1 MSQRGRSGPDLQ
13 AAPGS
18 VQELDATGGACRVSS
33 FMIPPLGQASF
44 ERYLAHLRWLVDHPS
59 PFTQPEAVR
68 ALMAG
73 VRDRLTRFL
82 PTHAGA
88 LDAAGNFIAVPRD
101 LAPDRP
107 LLVLSAHVDTVPGDP
122 GLWTPPFAPHP
133 AVETDAELVA
143 QGVNDCKAGV
153 AAQLWLAQGAAEGAW
168 SLSNVVCT
176 VTFKEEGAGPKSG
189 VELGRAFGAALPV
202 PAPGSTLLVLENTVS
217 AKPPFTPQVY
227 AVESSSFTIRLQ
239 GSLAELRRAL
249 TELPDWRPV
258 ALTPLEA
265 PATPY
270 EWLRYTPLGHV
281 CSAPPEANPL
291 KAALLTSAG
300 HQFLAAGDERSL
312 GTVPSAIGRAPS
324 AEPDPR
330 HRLTITKRGSY
341 AYESVAAELAGREFT
356 PVKPLALS
364 GGFDVTARCPAHP
377 IGQAFLALAQ
387 IDEVHFERN
396 LGASDATIITSSM
409 PPAFRDA
416 LLPLVCG
423 PGTRSQRSATPP
435 RLTHGP
441 NETFIKS
448 AGARSLALLTEVLRR
463 AGHLS

>member
-1 MSQRGRSGPDLQ
+1 
-13 AAPGS
+13 
-18 VQELDATGGACRVSS
+18 
-33 FMIPPLGQASF
+33 MIPPLGSASF
-44 ERYLAHLRWLVDHPS
+44 KQYLAHLRWLVDHPS
-59 PFTQPEAVR
+59 PFTRPDAVR
-68 ALMAG
+68 ELMAG
-73 VRDRLTRFL
+73 VKERLTRLL
-82 PTHAGA
+82 PTHTAA
-88 LDAAGNFIAVPRD
+88 LDEAGNFIAVPRD

-153 AAQLWLAQGAAEGAW
+153 AAELWLAQGAAEGTW
-168 SLSNVVCT
+168 SLSNVVFT

-189 VELGRAFGAALPV
+189 VALGRAFGAALPA
-202 PAPGSTLLVLENTVS
+202 PAPGSTLLVLENTVG
-217 AKPPFTPQVY
+217 AKPPFVPQVY

-239 GSLAELRRAL
+239 GSLADLRQTL
-249 TELPDWRPV
+249 VDLPDWRPV
-258 ALTPLEA
+258 ALTPLDPPDA
-265 PATPY
+265 PY
-270 EWLRYTPLGHV
+270 EWSRYTPLGHV

-291 KAALLTSAG
+291 KAALLGPAD

-324 AEPDPR
+324 AERNPR
-330 HRLTITKRGSY
+330 HRLTITKRGAYS
-341 AYESVAAELAGREFT
+341 YESVAAELAGREFT
-356 PVKPLALS
+356 AVKPLEIS

-387 IDEVHFERN
+387 TDEVRFERN

-409 PPAFRDA
+409 SPTFRDA

-441 NETFIKS
+441 NETFVKS
-448 AGARSLALLTEVLRR
+448 AGARSLALLAEVLRR
-463 AGHLS
+463 ASHLR